1 MKKGGKQ
8 WRSKLQLLEINN
20 PAYGALNRS
29 VKNTLLTQKVN
40 ASPKSYTKTTNIADQ
55 FVEPKSEKRVYAIM
69 QTGVTFMQIGQP
81 TPNNRKSVKV
91 GGDKTSK
98 VEKDKWSDER
108 VREASFGSKK
118 KTCYH
123 CRSDEKLLSK
133 CPQLFCKQKNE
144 IRKHVLQQ
152 QKKQQVQVGQ
162 VKEFHLHIQLDDSE
176 IAAAAYAQA
185 TIDQAEGTGFIFLQK
200 E

>member
-1 MKKGGKQ
+1 MKKVGKQ
-8 WRSKLQLLEINN
+8 WRSKLHFLSLNN
-20 PAYGALNRS
+20 LAYGSLNRS

-55 FVEPKSEKRVYAIM
+55 FVEPKTEKRVYASM
-69 QTGVTFMQIGQP
+69 QPGVAFVKIGHP
-81 TPNNRKSVKV
+81 RPNNRKSGNV
-91 GGDKTSK
+91 GGEKTSK
-98 VEKDKWSDER
+98 VEADKPSKEK

-118 KTCYH
+118 KNCYH
-123 CRSDEKLLSK
+123 CGSDEKLLSK

-162 VKEFHLHIQLDDSE
+162 VKEVHLHIQLDDSE

-185 TIDQAEGTGFIFLQK
+185 TIDQAEGTGYLYLQK